1 MAKFYSGIDTSVGI
15 GTETLD
21 SMLTNGSAYGI
32 SPSQDID
39 CQDLSVTN
47 INATGINTVSG
58 FLHAIGGIKDTSGD
72 MGSSGQVLSSTGSGL
87 NWINSSDANVANASN
102 VGTNDASS
110 TNSTHYLTFVGA
122 TSGNN
127 PLRVDTSLQ
136 YNPSINQLK
145 FNDAGSLLI
154 KQSDETDYNWTKGIQ
169 IGHDTGGPS
178 PILMFAYNNNGYISD
193 RGNELRI
200 TSDSSPIRI
209 RTLNY
214 GNDPET
220 GDDIATFNP
229 GHSVDLFYTGTK
241 RFSTSGVGATTF
253 GNLDVTG
260 SISGTNYLISSSN
273 FSLTGG
279 TINGD
284 LDVDGHTNLDN
295 VSIAGVV
302 TATSFVGD
310 GSQLTGTSGAGFVNA
325 ADYGLDAS
333 KTDGTNVTAI
343 NNAIAALG
351 SNGGTIFFPGGMF
364 YLNAAIELTQAANEN
379 SLRFVGS
386 GHQNYGGGSDT
397 GGTVLR
403 RDADDEFFNI
413 TNSRAIHFV
422 GITFKGGAANG
433 NGGDSGISG
442 GNGAIYVVANAGCQ
456 GYLIENCVFHG
467 IANSIHFKGLSDSII
482 RACRFRNVPSNEGA
496 GACIKLDENGSEVID
511 QIRIEDCVLDGSP
524 DGTALNANVDGIAI
538 YNTVS
543 TVYVTN
549 TSAIRLKRSFYSD
562 SSWDGNFFYFQNSEA
577 ERASSDG
584 FSINGTGNFVTIDN
598 CFSCTNGGHG
608 INILS
613 NQNSSVNITNPN
625 VRDNVGHGILIDA
638 NSINN
643 CSIVNPAIGGNSR
656 GSTGTNHG
664 IVIGTNANNV
674 YISGGKI
681 GGNTD
686 ELSGQGD
693 QGRGIQIN
701 GNTHTNIRIIGT
713 NVTGNQNAEG
723 ISQNITGGSSTGNS
737 IQFNAGSTV
746 ALDT

>member
-15 GTETLD
+15 GSETLD
-21 SMLTNGSAYGI
+21 SMLTNGSTYGI

-58 FLHAIGGIKDTSGD
+58 FLHATGGIKDTSGD
-72 MGSSGQVLSSTGSGL
+72 MGTSGQVLSSTGNGL
-87 NWINSSDANVANASN
+87 NWINTSDANVASASN

-110 TNSTHYLTFVGA
+110 TNSTHYLAFIGA

-127 PLRVDTSLQ
+127 PVRVDTSLQ

-169 IGHDTGGPS
+169 VGYDSGSPS

-193 RGNELRI
+193 RGGELRI

-220 GDDIATFNP
+220 GVDMATFTP
-229 GHSVDLFYTGTK
+229 TQSVDLFFNGTK
-241 RFSTSGVGATTF
+241 RFETSNTGVT
-253 GNLDVTG
+253 VTG
-260 SISGTNYLISSSN
+260 T
-273 FSLTGG
+273 
-279 TINGD
+279 
-284 LDVDGHTNLDN
+284 V
-295 VSIAGVV
+295 AA
-302 TATSFVGD
+302 TAYTGD

-351 SNGGTIFFPGGMF
+351 TNGGTIFFPGGMF
-364 YLNAAIELTQAANEN
+364 YLNSAIELTQAANEN

-433 NGGDSGISG
+433 NGGNSGISG
-442 GNGAIYVVANAGCQ
+442 GNGAIYVLANAGCQ

-467 IANSIHFKGLSDSII
+467 IANCIHFKGLSDSII
-482 RACRFRNVPSNEGA
+482 RGCRFRNVPSNEGA
-496 GACIKLDENGSEVID
+496 GALIKLDENGSEVID
-511 QIRIEDCVLDGSP
+511 QIRIQDCILDGSP
-524 DGTALNANVDGIAI
+524 DGSALNANVDGIAI

-562 SSWDGNFFYFQNSEA
+562 SNWDGNFFYFQNSEA

-598 CFSCTNGGHG
+598 CFACTNNGNG

-613 NQNSSVNITNPN
+613 DQNSSVNITNPN

-638 NSINN
+638 NNINN
-643 CSIVNPAIGGNSR
+643 CSIVNPAVGGNSK

-664 IVIGTNANNV
+664 IVIGTSVNNV
-674 YISGGKI
+674 YIAGGKI
-681 GGNTD
+681 GGNAE
-686 ELSGQGD
+686 ELAGQGD
-693 QGRGIQIN
+693 QGRGIQID
-701 GNTHTNIRIIGT
+701 GNTHSNIRIIGV
-713 NVTGNQNAEG
+713 NVTDNQNAEG
-723 ISQNITGGSSTGNS
+723 ISQNISSGSGNS
-737 IQFNAGSTV
+737 IKFNAGSSV
-746 ALDT
+746 DIDT